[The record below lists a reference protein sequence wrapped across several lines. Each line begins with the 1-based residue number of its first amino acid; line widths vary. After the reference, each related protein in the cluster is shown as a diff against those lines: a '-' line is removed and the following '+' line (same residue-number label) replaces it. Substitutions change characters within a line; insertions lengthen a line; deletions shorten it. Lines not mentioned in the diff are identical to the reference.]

1 MNTISSPL
9 HVNDL
14 ILMKNI
20 IDVALSRGTFRG
32 EEIGAVAEV
41 YTKLTGFLD
50 VVATPADTAEG
61 SDQDVDNS
69 ADESDEEE
77 LNSDGE

>member
-20 IDVALSRGTFRG
+20 IDVALSRGAFRG

-50 VVATPADTAEG
+50 VAIAPADEAEG
-61 SDQDVDNS
+61 SEEVDTS
-69 ADESDEEE
+69 TEETDEIE